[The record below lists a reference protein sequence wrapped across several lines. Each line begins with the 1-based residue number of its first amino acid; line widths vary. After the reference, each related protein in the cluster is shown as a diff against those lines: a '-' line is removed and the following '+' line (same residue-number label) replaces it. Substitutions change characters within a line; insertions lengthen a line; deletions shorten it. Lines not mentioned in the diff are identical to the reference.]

1 MSVIRGLQADGAIF
15 DCELQKRSRAFLTD
29 ALGAPLTLSLVDAY
43 IKTLSELEENAFQ
56 RAIVQR
62 LLVALSNFQSIPA
75 YPQGDGGLDGHS
87 HNGTKGYCC
96 YGLKFDAAKTPSQRA
111 KQLVKKFSS
120 DLRRLYEL
128 ETKGKAGFI
137 HKENDA
143 LLKIFGGV
151 PSDSDRICHLT
162 LIANWFESNEPL
174 GTIKQNAA
182 TYAGASQCRWVA
194 PNADVVLRGP
204 KEFAD
209 QYGVD
214 ESTMMWLK
222 HQELLVKLDTESP
235 LIEVPEGPTFDSK
248 MLAAEALLP
257 GNESDVKQIAEN
269 LRSDWQRA
277 IVFETHISDRLP
289 PLHAALERGRK
300 RILTRVLTHNSKMPW
315 EAISRAQEFG
325 EEILSDDFLEG
336 FGKAMVRD
344 LASGE
349 VARLVGGCPINWKAS
364 DDDD

>member
-1 MSVIRGLQADGAIF
+1 MS
-15 DCELQKRSRAFLTD
+15 
-29 ALGAPLTLSLVDAY
+29 LSLVDAY
-43 IKTLSELEENAFQ
+43 IKTLSELEENDFQ

-87 HNGTKGYCC
+87 HNGSKAYCC
-96 YGLKFDAAKTPSQRA
+96 YGLKYDAAKTPNQRT

-128 ETKGKAGFI
+128 ETKGKTGFI
-137 HKENDA
+137 HKDNET
-143 LLKIFGGV
+143 LSQIFGTL
-151 PSDSDRICHLT
+151 PLAKDRICHVS
-162 LIANWFESNEPL
+162 LIANWFESNESL
-174 GTIKQNAA
+174 GPIKQNALK
-182 TYAGASQCRWVA
+182 YAGVSKCQWIA
-194 PNADVVLRGP
+194 PDADVVIRGP

-222 HQELLVKLDTESP
+222 HRELLIKLDEQSP
-235 LIEVPEGPTFDSK
+235 LVDVPQGRTFDTK

-257 GNESDVKQIAEN
+257 GNEDAVKQLAEI

-277 IVFETHISDRLP
+277 IVFESHLHDRLP
-289 PLHAALERGRK
+289 QLRDALERGR
-300 RILTRVLTHNSKMPW
+300 RRLLMRVLTHKTDVPW

-325 EEILSDDFLEG
+325 EEIFCDDFVLS

-349 VARLVGGCPINWKAS
+349 VARLVGACHINWKGS
-364 DDDD
+364 NDNE